1 MTVINEASAYAKG
14 ILGAGPLSK
23 ASGTLTHGVN
33 VDLFTVAGGEV
44 LITALWLKCTTTMAG
59 ANTIAVSN
67 VTTTGDDP
75 VIVTATDLGTTD
87 TTAGTVVG
95 LTRGTTAASAF
106 LKGGTIELNAVVT
119 TGKVTL
125 VPTGS
130 GTIDGAVT
138 VYAFWVPLTDGATM
152 VTA

>member
-1 MTVINEASAYAKG
+1 MTVVNAAAAFTKSV
-14 ILGAGPLSK
+14 LGSGPVSK
-23 ASGTLTHGVN
+23 ASGTLQHGVN

-44 LITALWLKCTTTMAG
+44 LITGLWLKCTTTMAG
-59 ANTIAVSN
+59 ANTLAVQN
-67 VTTTGDDP
+67 ITTTGDDP

-95 LTRGTTAASAF
+95 LDHGTTAASKF
-106 LKGGTIELNAVVT
+106 LKGGAVDLLAVVT

-138 VYAFWVPLTDGATM
+138 VYATWVPLTDGATL
-152 VTA
+152 VAA

>member
-1 MTVINEASAYAKG
+1 MSVLGNNAAYRKSV
-14 ILGAGPLSK
+14 LGQGPVSK
-23 ASGTLTHGVN
+23 ASGTLQHGVN

-44 LITALWLKCTTTMAG
+44 LITGLWLKCTTTMAG
-59 ANTIAVSN
+59 ANTLAVSN

-95 LTRGTTAASAF
+95 LTRGTSAASAF
-106 LKGGTIELNAVVT
+106 LKGGTVDLNAVVT

-138 VYAFWVPLTDGATM
+138 VYATWIPLTDGATL
-152 VTA
+152 VAA

>member
-1 MTVINEASAYAKG
+1 MTVITNPDAYRASV
-14 ILGAGPLSK
+14 LGNGPLSK
-23 ASGTLTHGVN
+23 ASGTLQHGVN
-33 VDLFTVAGGEV
+33 VDLFTVTGGEV
-44 LITALWLKCTTTMAG
+44 LITGLWLKCTTTMAG

-75 VIVTATDLGTTD
+75 VLVTATDLGTTD

-106 LKGGTIELNAVVT
+106 LKGGAVDLNAVVT
-119 TGKVTL
+119 TGTVTL

-138 VYAFWVPLTDGATM
+138 VYCTWVPLVQGARL
-152 VTA
+152 AAA